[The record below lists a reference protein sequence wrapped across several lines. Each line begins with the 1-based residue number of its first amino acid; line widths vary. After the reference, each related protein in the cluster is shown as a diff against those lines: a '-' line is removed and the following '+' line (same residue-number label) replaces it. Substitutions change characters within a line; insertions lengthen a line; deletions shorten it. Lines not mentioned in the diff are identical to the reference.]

1 MYLCMWD
8 IVSSYLVIGTERKA
22 GAEEQGTPGGKRER
36 EQSGH
41 RQTKILLLFLMT
53 AETQRRGGLICSG
66 VSEHMAAL
74 LLLLLAYLARAILHL
89 ENISPKV
96 TAGAT
101 FDVAAPKIEKQ
112 VDEEDKKR
120 KVNKEERAFRFKKDA
135 KMA

>member
-1 MYLCMWD
+1 MHVRHCFKL
-8 IVSSYLVIGTERKA
+8 SSYWNGKEARKA

-53 AETQRRGGLICSG
+53 EETQRRGGLICSG

-96 TAGAT
+96 NAGLHLLWQNTQAGGQRRT
-101 FDVAAPKIEKQ
+101 
-112 VDEEDKKR
+112 KKGR
-120 KVNKEERAFRFKKDA
+120 
-135 KMA
+135 